1 MLPEFEKHT
10 CDISEDEYKLLPQII
25 AYLEWIYPH
34 TKTAEQICNSHELC
48 HLNLPP
54 DRLKKLISF
63 LRRFKPDVN
72 KPAGIPIRCH
82 HDGLLRLIC
91 TNSNGFFL
99 SADQDVHIKQIATLC
114 MRSLGTL
121 QNSFQY
127 LDRMHSYEGKAL
139 ASKLEFI
146 KRMLVS
152 MIEDLKQPKQ

>member
-10 CDISEDEYKLLPQII
+10 CDISEDEYNLLPQII
-25 AYLEWIYPH
+25 AYLEWLYPN
-34 TKTAEQICNSHELC
+34 TRTAEQICNSHELC

-63 LRRFKPDVN
+63 LRRFKPDSN

-99 SADQDVHIKQIATLC
+99 SADQDKHIKQITTLC

-121 QNSFQY
+121 QNAFQY
-127 LDRMHSYEGKAL
+127 VDRLQDEDGKAL
-139 ASKLEFI
+139 ADRLEI
-146 KRMLVS
+146 IRHMLIS
-152 MIEDLKQPKQ
+152 LIEDLQKRKQ